1 MAESLPTSL
10 CDFVSDPDSAWVEQ
24 QLLAHIR
31 GLERQGLKPR
41 TIARALARALFNF
54 CLDLY
59 DNSILSRLWVR
70 DFLQATGRDF
80 IQEEEFA
87 SDIEK
92 LVVLREKHLKKA
104 EPLWSA

>member
-1 MAESLPTSL
+1 MEESLPTSL

-80 IQEEEFA
+80 IQDEEMLD
-87 SDIEK
+87 DIEK
-92 LVVLREKHLKKA
+92 LVVLREKYLKKA
-104 EPLWSA
+104 DPLGSA

>member
-1 MAESLPTSL
+1 MNESLPISL

-41 TIARALARALFNF
+41 TIVRALARALFSF

-59 DNSILSRLWVR
+59 ENSMLSRLWVR

-80 IQEEEFA
+80 IQDEEMLD
-87 SDIEK
+87 DIEK
-92 LVVLREKHLKKA
+92 LVFLQDRYIKKA
-104 EPLWSA
+104 DPLGSA

>member
-1 MAESLPTSL
+1 MEENLPISL

-24 QLLAHIR
+24 QLFAHIR
-31 GLERQGLKPR
+31 GLECRGVKPR
-41 TIARALARALFNF
+41 TIARALARALFSF

-59 DNSILSRLWVR
+59 ENSMLSRLWVR

-80 IQEEEFA
+80 IQEEEFS

-92 LVVLREKHLKKA
+92 LVVLREKYLKKA
-104 EPLWSA
+104 DPLGSA